1 MSGLSSGQTLTA
13 KKKKKVSGPRIARL
27 VQSCPQAPLVV
38 NSCPIAPQSESFEV
52 NPAMYNLSQPAVMS
66 TPPMH
71 ASNKTCLG
79 QVCEDRICF
88 RLPAHA
94 PKLYCPF
101 AFTPSSDH
109 RVVLTCEPANLH
121 LPFILNDVPFFY
133 AGADIDVT
141 DLLHDGENHMIFN
154 TMALDHEVITS
165 VMWKM
170 PDNLENYVQRI
181 IDEFPAMEIPIG
193 TQFVTDL
200 CPISRLQ
207 MRAPGRGSMCG
218 HAQCFDLLAFL
229 EKARDTGN
237 WMCPICGQ
245 QISLNDLRYDPSFLR
260 NCCGRFVVDDYMD
273 ADCMNEFFSAV

>member
-1 MSGLSSGQTLTA
+1 MSSLSSGQTSG
-13 KKKKKVSGPRIARL
+13 KKKKKVTGPRIARL

-38 NSCPIAPQSESFEV
+38 NSCPDPPATESFEMSQTMH
-52 NPAMYNLSQPAVMS
+52 NHSQPATVSCGSMPS
-66 TPPMH
+66 V
-71 ASNKTCLG
+71 NKTCLG

-88 RLPAHA
+88 RLPARA

-101 AFTPSSDH
+101 AFTPSSEH
-109 RVVLTCEPANLH
+109 RVVLTCDPQNIH

-133 AGADIDVT
+133 AGVDIDVT

-154 TMALDHEVITS
+154 TLGLECEIVTS

-170 PDNLENYVQRI
+170 PDNLENYVERI
-181 IDEFPAMEIPIG
+181 KTEFPAMEIPI
-193 TQFVTDL
+193 TAQFVSDL
-200 CPISRLQ
+200 CPISRMQ
-207 MRAPGRGSMCG
+207 IRSPGRGSMCT
-218 HAQCFDLLAFL
+218 HAQCFDLLSFL

-237 WMCPICGQ
+237 WMCPVCGL